1 MNNTSSIHPE
11 EMMSCNSSN
20 MTNPFMCM
28 STTQILQI
36 TAPQIILIDRIISPI
51 WYIIGLIGNPISA
64 VIWLSRKV
72 CKTNSSAVY
81 FGSLAI
87 VETIYLVLHFIKE
100 LQFAWGVTTFSM
112 KTTCELFN
120 FLHITPQYLVPMLVL
135 GFTTERYIAVCHP
148 FVKEKYCTVTRAKIV
163 IICMSALSIA
173 IGLLQIYVW
182 AWDDEIGCVF
192 RRDTEQFNKIWTWL
206 TEMLIFGFIP
216 VSCLV
221 INILVIMEI
230 RRLSAQSAAHG
241 QGPTSGNAA
250 STTTLLCV
258 SFYFIFTLLPATIV
272 YAMQSS
278 IPQGEPSLPINT
290 WSDDPVWSGY
300 FSYLTIRYIVEEI
313 CLSNYATYFIIYYAT
328 GVYFRREFRNLFG
341 LQKKRKGKGVS
352 SRSMMSDYSIVHSNG
367 RNTSCTETMLVD
379 SPSDT

>member
-1 MNNTSSIHPE
+1 MNNTSSPTPAE
-11 EMMSCNSSN
+11 AMNCNMSN
-20 MTNPFMCM
+20 MTNPFFCM
-28 STTQILQI
+28 SITEILEI
-36 TAPQIILIDRIISPI
+36 TAPQIILIDRIVSPI

-64 VIWLSRKV
+64 VIWLSRKI

-87 VETIYLVLHFIKE
+87 VETIYLVLHFIQE
-100 LQFAWGVTTFSM
+100 LEFAWGVKTYGG

-120 FLHITPQYLVPMLVL
+120 FLYITPQYLVPMLVL

-163 IICMSALSIA
+163 IICMSALSVAIA
-173 IGLLQIYVW
+173 LLQIYIW
-182 AWDDEIGCVF
+182 AWDDKIGCVF
-192 RRDTEQFNKIWTWL
+192 RPDTEKFNEVWTWF
-206 TEMLIFGFIP
+206 TEMLLFGFIP

-221 INILVIMEI
+221 INILVILEI
-230 RRLSAQSAAHG
+230 RRLSVQSAAHG
-241 QGPTSGNAA
+241 QGQTSGNAA

-258 SFYFIFTLLPATIV
+258 SFYFICTLLPATIV
-272 YAMQSS
+272 YAIQPSV
-278 IPQGEPSLPINT
+278 PQGDVSLPVHT

-300 FSYLTIRYIVEEI
+300 FSYLTIRKIVEEI

-328 GVYFRREFRNLFG
+328 GVYFRREFRSLFG
-341 LQKKRKGKGVS
+341 LKKKRKSKGVS
-352 SRSMMSDYSIVHSNG
+352 SRGMLSDYSIVQSNG